1 MFKIFAETH
10 KIIANNIYENI
21 YRVHDIKLDRKKLL
35 WGSVAPDYLPKYKF
49 IRHYHDESINY
60 ITKEIINVI
69 FISRYLELNKA
80 LDPITMS
87 LLSNKIGIISHYLSD
102 YVCTPHAKEWTFSD
116 SMVKH
121 IKYESKLNDFAEN
134 HTFRKNIINV
144 DDIDIFDNE
153 MIDMKLLVKDYIEEV
168 IEEYSIKTSFK
179 NDLDFALSLNLKIT
193 HFILDTISSYSYDI
207 HKRFAVEF

>member
-80 LDPITMS
+80 LDPITMN

-102 YVCTPHAKEWTFSD
+102 YVCTPHAKRWTFSD

-134 HTFRKNIINV
+134 HTFRKHIINV

-179 NDLDFALSLNLKIT
+179 NDLD
-193 HFILDTISSYSYDI
+193 
-207 HKRFAVEF
+207 